1 MARETALDRA
11 KRELAAEQTR
21 YSSLES
27 VRESVERDFR
37 EMRDDRDRWR
47 NAHLEDPEANALAA
61 CVRAFD
67 TMREAM
73 RERSTNQSGV
83 YGNTG
88 RAWSSD
94 QIVYGTHEEPRPS
107 ALRDPVGRVLLALAA
122 RFDLEIEATV
132 PAPRVVEG
140 NRLMSVPAEL
150 AEQVER
156 LVGQGPF
163 G

>member
-1 MARETALDRA
+1 MARETALARKTTELTLARERIEELDRLVDRA
-11 KRELAAEQTR
+11 QFDT
-21 YSSLES
+21 
-27 VRESVERDFR
+27 R
-37 EMRDDRDRWR
+37 EMQADRDRWR
-47 NAHLEDPEANALAA
+47 VAHLEDPEANALAG

-67 TMREAM
+67 TMRESM

-83 YGNTG
+83 YGNA
-88 RAWSSD
+88 RPWSD

-156 LVGQGPF
+156 LVAQGPF